1 MLWREYLEIQGV
13 KHRNLRQVCLES
25 SYEYPVVVLGAENTV
40 AESPLPLLDPD
51 PSGTPLPAIA
61 ASLVSGTT
69 SALLQHQ
76 HQQEQDNPANAAH
89 PSSTAATCSR
99 ISYFNTH
106 YLPIWNSLVVGFVSQ
121 FVSPAGSG
129 LLEQVAKTRSQ
140 QQNQQTQ
147 KQKQKQK
154 QKGNSRDAAPAA
166 DERDEDDTHNDR
178 TMSLL
183 EATTE
188 GTVVGLLSPLSDA
201 AAAAVGRI
209 NGGVA
214 SINAAA
220 AATDLS
226 RLRVQQGKRDKQ
238 QQQQQVVVGWQAMS
252 ARELVEAQSVFGEY
266 VKEWCAEYEFIV
278 DSLIQFPG
286 DASAATAAANIKP
299 YLEQLDDLVS
309 CVSEYPILARIG
321 GLDDCV
327 NRVVRSWHR
336 HLIDGALRAIV
347 RDMIERLEYYFD
359 PSIDLVDPAG
369 SAGSGG
375 NNPPGLQPSL
385 SARDSVLQRRSS
397 ASRHQ
402 RNASVKSV
410 GSQASA
416 QLRPGSVMSGSW
428 QNAAAALERIQH
440 QHQQHHQTGDASSTG
455 AGSTATPLL
464 SQLGGSPQ
472 LQSQPQPS
480 NPRGLAHA
488 RAVSS
493 AFEALANS
501 ATSLQQQVGPM
512 SASPS
517 LGSYGLGTG
526 SANNNSNVV
535 STDVAG
541 TTVPGSGGSGGGN
554 RMSRASI
561 VSSSTTVPRQHSHS
575 AAQSISRAGTFR
587 RAREQRNYSNT
598 FTDILDDDAARSAA
612 NSPFQQQQ
620 QQQQQEQQSL
630 RRSFSSHR
638 PQQQQHQHQQQQ
650 VLRRYRPWLVSSVN
664 RNAPLHV
671 FLADMES
678 WLIQQILERVNPLLE
693 AVVQHYLDIEGSQL
707 LSEGSAPAAA
717 SADPQP
723 SAASGGQRRQPLAM
737 QTAARMRQT
746 FIRTLDQSL
755 GEWMSEWIPDSFLYS
770 ALAIPVHG
778 TQRHAEKQLE
788 ESPMAQL
795 GMSTISDPVSSL
807 LLARFAVDFELTLT
821 QSICQLCEHG
831 ISIVP
836 EEPASAS
843 AAAANAAGG
852 ARGTAATGGGGGD
865 GSAASSADASLSN
878 LVGAADR
885 QHSMT
890 MTMSMTMS
898 MARADSMASMASR
911 RGASRAQAALGL
923 SLTPPHAAAAAA
935 SPGRAARWRA
945 VAEQLVKN
953 FVMTV
958 GQDISSDYLRM
969 QPYGIEA
976 DEASAG
982 VARVSDVW
990 LSICRW
996 MKQVEDDTNMLF
1008 HDPLFSSTLKALESA
1023 AQLGA
1028 HPEAAAAHDSSNSS
1042 SNSSSSSSAK
1052 HAMRSALPAHI

>member
-1 MLWREYLEIQGV
+1 
-13 KHRNLRQVCLES
+13 
-25 SYEYPVVVLGAENTV
+25 
-40 AESPLPLLDPD
+40 
-51 PSGTPLPAIA
+51 
-61 ASLVSGTT
+61 
-69 SALLQHQ
+69 
-76 HQQEQDNPANAAH
+76 
-89 PSSTAATCSR
+89 
-99 ISYFNTH
+99 
-106 YLPIWNSLVVGFVSQ
+106 
-121 FVSPAGSG
+121 
-129 LLEQVAKTRSQ
+129 
-140 QQNQQTQ
+140 
-147 KQKQKQK
+147 
-154 QKGNSRDAAPAA
+154 
-166 DERDEDDTHNDR
+166 
-178 TMSLL
+178 
-183 EATTE
+183 
-188 GTVVGLLSPLSDA
+188 
-201 AAAAVGRI
+201 
-209 NGGVA
+209 
-214 SINAAA
+214 
-220 AATDLS
+220 
-226 RLRVQQGKRDKQ
+226 
-238 QQQQQVVVGWQAMS
+238 
-252 ARELVEAQSVFGEY
+252 
-266 VKEWCAEYEFIV
+266 
-278 DSLIQFPG
+278 
-286 DASAATAAANIKP
+286 
-299 YLEQLDDLVS
+299 
-309 CVSEYPILARIG
+309 
-321 GLDDCV
+321 
-327 NRVVRSWHR
+327 
-336 HLIDGALRAIV
+336 GALRAIV

-359 PSIDLVDPAG
+359 PSIDSVDPAG

-375 NNPPGLQPSL
+375 NNPPGLQSSL

-440 QHQQHHQTGDASSTG
+440 QHQQQHHQTGDASSAG

-501 ATSLQQQVGPM
+501 ATSLQQQQQQQQVGPM

-526 SANNNSNVV
+526 SANNNSNVA

-541 TTVPGSGGSGGGN
+541 TTVPGGGGGGGGGN

-620 QQQQQEQQSL
+620 EQQSL

-638 PQQQQHQHQQQQ
+638 PQQQQQQHLLL
-650 VLRRYRPWLVSSVN
+650 LRRYRPWLVSSVN

-717 SADPQP
+717 AETSADPQP

-778 TQRHAEKQLE
+778 TQRHAEKELE

-821 QSICQLCEHG
+821 QSIYQLCEHG
-831 ISIVP
+831 ISI
-836 EEPASAS
+836 
-843 AAAANAAGG
+843 
-852 ARGTAATGGGGGD
+852 
-865 GSAASSADASLSN
+865 
-878 LVGAADR
+878 
-885 QHSMT
+885 
-890 MTMSMTMS
+890 
-898 MARADSMASMASR
+898 
-911 RGASRAQAALGL
+911 
-923 SLTPPHAAAAAA
+923 
-935 SPGRAARWRA
+935 
-945 VAEQLVKN
+945 
-953 FVMTV
+953 
-958 GQDISSDYLRM
+958 
-969 QPYGIEA
+969 
-976 DEASAG
+976 
-982 VARVSDVW
+982 
-990 LSICRW
+990 
-996 MKQVEDDTNMLF
+996 
-1008 HDPLFSSTLKALESA
+1008 
-1023 AQLGA
+1023 
-1028 HPEAAAAHDSSNSS
+1028 
-1042 SNSSSSSSAK
+1042 
-1052 HAMRSALPAHI
+1052 